1 MPQNRRTRFAASLKT
16 LVVIVLCAVPLTTLA
31 QDATPPA
38 APSAVDLS
46 TVTGRIL
53 ADGSSTVEPFTGEAA
68 DRFSALTEV
77 FVEVEISG
85 TSGGFRRFCAGESD
99 LQNASRPINADE
111 QAACAA
117 NGVAYER
124 FPVAI
129 DGITIAVNP
138 QNTWAAC
145 LTTDQLRALW
155 EPDSKVFVW
164 RDLDP
169 AWPDVEIELYGPG
182 PDSGTFDYFT
192 EAIVGEAGLTR
203 TDYQPSENDLDLVE
217 GVASQNNAL
226 GYFGFTYYEADA
238 DRLRALPIDAG
249 AGCVAPTTQSIA
261 DGTYAPLSRELFIYV
276 NSADLERP
284 EVGEFLR
291 FLLGESADI
300 ARTVGYVPMPDPI
313 YAENRDRLEAVLAA
327 RP

>member
-1 MPQNRRTRFAASLKT
+1 MIAVFALLAVLAIVPWAPGRT
-16 LVVIVLCAVPLTTLA
+16 VA

-46 TVTGRIL
+46 TLTGRIL
-53 ADGSSTVEPFTGEAA
+53 ADGSSTVEPFTGEAG

-85 TSGGFRRFCAGESD
+85 SSGGFRRFCAGESD

-111 QAACAA
+111 QAECEK
-117 NGVAYER
+117 NGVAYEV

-129 DGITIAVNP
+129 DGITVTVNL
-138 QNTWAAC
+138 QNTWVQC
-145 LTTDQLRALW
+145 LTTAQLLALW
-155 EPDSKVFVW
+155 EPDSKVRSW

-169 AWPDVEIELYGPG
+169 SWPDLEIELYGPG

-192 EAIVGEAGLTR
+192 EVIVGEAGFTR
-203 TDYQPSENDLDLVE
+203 ADYQPSENDLDLVE

-238 DRLRALPIDAG
+238 GRLRAVPVDAG
-249 AGCVAPTTQSIA
+249 AGCVAPTTQTIA

-284 EVGEFLR
+284 EVGAFLR
-291 FLLGESADI
+291 FMLGESADI
-300 ARTVGYVPMPDPI
+300 ARTVGYVPMPDPV
-313 YAENRDRLEAVLAA
+313 YAENRARLDAMLAG